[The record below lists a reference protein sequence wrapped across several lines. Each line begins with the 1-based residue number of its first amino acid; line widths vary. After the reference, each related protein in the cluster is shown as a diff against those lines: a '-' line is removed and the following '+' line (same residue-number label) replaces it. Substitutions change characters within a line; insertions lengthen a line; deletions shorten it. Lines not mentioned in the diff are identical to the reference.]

1 MNVRVGILSVM
12 RMHPV
17 STLMVAFTATVT
29 LATVEVVIL
38 EIAMVHKLF
47 KVPEIII
54 ITCFIDID
62 ECVLELDDCH
72 DNATCNNTIGSYTCM
87 CNDGF
92 EGNGSHCISKFNNR
106 ITSGTRVLLNFLSSN
121 QDINECLDSSLNDC
135 DMNAS
140 CMDTFGSY
148 MCSCNDGYFGNGF
161 NCSGKASVAMP
172 WLQII

>member
-17 STLMVAFTATVT
+17 PTLMVAFTATVT

-38 EIAMVHKLF
+38 ETAMVHKLF
-47 KVPEIII
+47 KVPDSII
-54 ITCFIDID
+54 ITCFTDID

-92 EGNGSHCISKFNNR
+92 EGNGS
-106 ITSGTRVLLNFLSSN
+106 
-121 QDINECLDSSLNDC
+121 Q
-135 DMNAS
+135 
-140 CMDTFGSY
+140 
-148 MCSCNDGYFGNGF
+148 F
-161 NCSGKASVAMP
+161 NCIG
-172 WLQII
+172 